1 MRVLHRTRAHGT
13 LFPALPRSPGGPLR
27 SPLGSRV
34 VPVARSPGRP
44 QARLSAGQDSGG
56 DYGDQIREP
65 GSPGSGDTDP
75 GHIQGAEESWET
87 PCNAT
92 RNKTQLAESPKPT
105 QQGGLRPSSLTLPLF
120 GARRSVG
127 ETGSG
132 ATLGGGRARKAAG
145 PQSHGPRRRR
155 GCSAETGL
163 RPRQPPSPSRLRRQ
177 EPLYNSSGSAGGER
191 APIAGGLPLT
201 QALRRLSTAPA
212 GRGVPARAGGPS
224 WLRTP
229 RTGDTPRQL
238 GKLGRGCDEIKSP
251 RVKSPQLPSPGSA
264 LSIRVQVGV

>member
-1 MRVLHRTRAHGT
+1 MKI
-13 LFPALPRSPGGPLR
+13 GP
-27 SPLGSRV
+27 
-34 VPVARSPGRP
+34 
-44 QARLSAGQDSGG
+44 
-56 DYGDQIREP
+56 I
-65 GSPGSGDTDP
+65 
-75 GHIQGAEESWET
+75 
-87 PCNAT
+87 
-92 RNKTQLAESPKPT
+92 
-105 QQGGLRPSSLTLPLF
+105 
-120 GARRSVG
+120 
-127 ETGSG
+127 
-132 ATLGGGRARKAAG
+132 RARDRGLPWRPAG